1 MVVAQG
7 ELGFL
12 GSRLDIYAR
21 GMSGI
26 QSPGYGV
33 DDDDRDQGRGR
44 VRGSRSI
51 PVDQIETQWSL
62 GGT

>member
-12 GSRLDIYAR
+12 GSRLDIYTR

-44 VRGSRSI
+44 ILGSI
-51 PVDQIETQWSL
+51 TGFAEADQFL
-62 GGT
+62 